1 METEFYNLLKKAVN
15 DDVALVKVL
24 ETIMPLI
31 NANSFDDDKKYIED
45 LKSELIYTAIKLI
58 RKKEIHKKIEKKLKS
73 LS

>member
-31 NANSFDDDKKYIED
+31 NANSFDDDNKYIED
-45 LKSELIYTAIKLI
+45 LKSELIYTAIKII
-58 RKKEIHKKIEKKLKS
+58 RKKEIYKKIEKKLKS

>member
-1 METEFYNLLKKAVN
+1 METEFYNLLKKSVN

-31 NANSFDDDKKYIED
+31 NANSFDDDNKYIED
-45 LKSELIYTAIKLI
+45 LKSELIYTAIKII
-58 RKKEIHKKIEKKLKS
+58 RKKEIYKKIEKKLKS

>member
-58 RKKEIHKKIEKKLKS
+58 RKKEIYKKIEKKLKS